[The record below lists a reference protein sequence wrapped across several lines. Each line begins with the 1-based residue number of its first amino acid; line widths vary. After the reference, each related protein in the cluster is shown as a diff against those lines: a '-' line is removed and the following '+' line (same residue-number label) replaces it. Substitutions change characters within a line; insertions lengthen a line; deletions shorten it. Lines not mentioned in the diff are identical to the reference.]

1 MSKRTPEE
9 SKKSKEFEAAIRDLP
24 NLVDALFV
32 GNPDVPGWVSMNVS
46 PKGRECVDALFP
58 QAQIAWRKSDFPT
71 DPSGDWGDWRGFEI
85 NLPDVVAQTETKL
98 PLEITGGAD
107 LDEAQPD
114 ALALLLAIAVKRQG
128 GRSAYFARGCME
140 IFHPDNQQ

>member
-1 MSKRTPEE
+1 MKPQYATSPISWTRYSWATRMCP
-9 SKKSKEFEAAIRDLP
+9 
-24 NLVDALFV
+24 V
-32 GNPDVPGWVSMNVS
+32 GSPMNVS

-58 QAQIAWRKSDFPT
+58 QAQIAWRESDFPT